1 MAKDR
6 TPRGIEVGRAAE
18 LIRGGEALA
27 LDVREPNE
35 WDAGHIPGATHVPM
49 DEVQR
54 RVGELPT
61 DRPVIA
67 VCRSGGRSGRVANK
81 LRSRGFEIENL
92 EGGMLAWQEAGLPI
106 DPAGGRVAE
115 HRAGG

>member
-35 WDAGHIPGATHVPM
+35 WAAGHIPGATHVPK
-49 DEVQR
+49 DEIQQR
-54 RVGELPT
+54 LGEFPT

-67 VCRSGGRSGRVANK
+67 VCRSGRVANK

-115 HRAGG
+115 HRAEG